1 VHSYRVRHSR
11 AAPTRP
17 GTALRDLVGSGDRIA
32 LATAPF
38 AIAGLA
44 LNIAVPSVFDVGG
57 PSDSLRAISI
67 GVLVVGIVVWAW
79 SVALIVTRVPR
90 GQLITT
96 GPFRVVTHPLY
107 TGVALLVI
115 PWVGFLLNTWLGLAL
130 GIVLYLA
137 SRRYAPE
144 EEAVLAVTFG
154 EAWNDYRRS
163 VMIPWI

>member
-1 VHSYRVRHSR
+1 
-11 AAPTRP
+11 
-17 GTALRDLVGSGDRIA
+17 
-32 LATAPF
+32 
-38 AIAGLA
+38 
-44 LNIAVPSVFDVGG
+44 
-57 PSDSLRAISI
+57 
-67 GVLVVGIVVWAW
+67 
-79 SVALIVTRVPR
+79 
-90 GQLITT
+90 
-96 GPFRVVTHPLY
+96 VTHPLY

-115 PWVGFLLNTWLGLAL
+115 PWVGFLLNTGLGLAL